1 MKKVLRKYREIAKK
15 IDKDIR
21 VKKGFDN
28 WLCWVEDKIIEVARI
43 ETERGEKAFRKS
55 VIKRLPK
62 EHKDL
67 INIIS
72 NEMWSFLHEVGHIEK
87 GRRYWD
93 TPQRTIAEFLC
104 RHNLDLLG
112 DLIYFN
118 MKEERKATEWAVRF
132 AIENTDF
139 CLQYTYELCRAYK
152 NYYQSMG
159 LGKC

>member
-55 VIKRLPK
+55 VIKKLPK

-93 TPQRTIAEFLC
+93 TPQRTIVEFLC

-118 MKEERKATEWAVRF
+118 MKEER
-132 AIENTDF
+132 
-139 CLQYTYELCRAYK
+139 
-152 NYYQSMG
+152 
-159 LGKC
+159 